1 MTNREVG
8 TLPLA
13 EEISVVS
20 PSRISEVDVPM
31 VEGSSIAVAVAKTGT
46 SIEEVALS

>member
-1 MTNREVG
+1 MFKREVG
-8 TLPLA
+8 TLSLA

-20 PSRISEVDVPM
+20 PSRTSEVDVSM